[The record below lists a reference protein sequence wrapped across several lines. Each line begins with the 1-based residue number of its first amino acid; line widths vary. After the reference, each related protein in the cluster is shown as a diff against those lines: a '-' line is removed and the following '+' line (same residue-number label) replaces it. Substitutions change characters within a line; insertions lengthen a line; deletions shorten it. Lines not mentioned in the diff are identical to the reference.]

1 MIHTQILAIDK
12 STQKNVQMNV
22 KLNYCDKNVKSTGF
36 DDYLVD
42 TSNSTSLGVYSTTRV
57 LYELCLKL
65 TQSVDFEF
73 EMTAGSPIFCGD
85 LGFIGRVSY
94 RQQ

>member
-1 MIHTQILAIDK
+1 
-12 STQKNVQMNV
+12 MNV

-36 DDYLVD
+36 NDYLVD
-42 TSNSTSLGVYSTTRV
+42 TSNSTAEP
-57 LYELCLKL
+57 YELCFKL
-65 TQSVDFEF
+65 TQSIDFEF

-94 RQQ
+94 TVILILISFSKLK

>member
-1 MIHTQILAIDK
+1 MIHTQILALDK

-36 DDYLVD
+36 NDYLVD
-42 TSNSTSLGVYSTTRV
+42 TSNSTAKP
-57 LYELCLKL
+57 YELCLKL